1 MRFKQVGNKAD
12 TIFLTI
18 HNADTVAIP
27 LGSPIVLAMN
37 GTNDGLDVVLPSTA
51 NSDNLSQA
59 FRYGVADRTMNVGD
73 YAEAC
78 VFGIY
83 NNVVLSIRTRAG
95 TSAGSSWSAVASMTQ
110 GAFLAL
116 DTVNNAFTTAV
127 STYQAVSASS
137 AVTPATFTN
146 RALAVLAKNF
156 GALAGVATST
166 SDTRTVSTVAV
177 AAFIR
182 ML

>member
-1 MRFKQVGNKAD
+1 MRFKQVGNKRDIVAM
-12 TIFLTI
+12 TI
-18 HNADTVAIP
+18 HNADTVQIP
-27 LGSPIVLAMN
+27 LGTPVVLAMN

-59 FRYGVADRTMNVGD
+59 FWYGVADRTLNVGD
-73 YAEAC
+73 YGEAF

-83 NNVVLSIRTRAG
+83 NNIVLEIRTRAG
-95 TSAGSSWSAVASMTQ
+95 TSGGSSWSSVSSIPQ
-110 GAFLAL
+110 GCYLSL
-116 DTVNNAFTTAV
+116 DTANNCFTTQV
-127 STYQAVSASS
+127 STYG
-137 AVTPATFTN
+137 AVTASTAAAAATYTYSPK
-146 RALAVLAKNF
+146 AVLNSSFAS
-156 GALAGVATST
+156 LAGVATSS